1 MLLLNNGTPVSWY
14 PGLPENNPLPSWGGP
29 KANQHEVNMNII
41 SILTA
46 ILTLLAGIGVFLV
59 ACTMMSSNLE
69 SAASRRLKQ
78 LFSKT
83 GNNKWIGVGIGT
95 LGTAAIQSSGA
106 VTVMVIGFVNV
117 GIMSLTQAATII
129 YGANIGTTV
138 TAQLVALGLS
148 GSSDISTTLI
158 FAAFAG
164 IGAFMMLFAKSDAWK
179 KTGGIFTG
187 FGMLF
192 VGLSMMAN
200 AMDEFAALDSVKL
213 FLASIR
219 NPLLLVLLG
228 TIITAIIQSSSVMTS
243 IAITMVVT
251 GLIALDQGIYLTMGS
266 NIGSC
271 VVAIIAGM
279 TSGVAAK
286 RTAMIHLLFN
296 VLGVVLFLCVALAL
310 SLVTAGVWSF
320 GTIFEHLFP
329 AAPQLQL
336 AMFHTVFNITTMLV
350 ALPLTNALVNL
361 ACRIIK
367 DQPVKDSNEQH
378 LYFLDPQM
386 LRTPVVAIRQ
396 LKAEVENMAKMAIE
410 NYQRSI
416 HNVTALDDS
425 ERELFNRTE
434 DQLNFLNRELV
445 HYALLLSDK
454 QLNRFDHQYLVSTIR
469 TVSDLERIGD
479 YAKNII
485 EYADSLRQQEVRFS
499 DYALKEID
507 QMNTLIRRL
516 YDAAMQAYHKMD
528 MTALGLANQI
538 EDEVDQLTDE
548 MERNHI
554 QRLALG
560 ICKPQ
565 AGTEYISLAQNSER
579 VADHL
584 INVAKSIRPT

>member
-1 MLLLNNGTPVSWY
+1 MDFV
-14 PGLPENNPLPSWGGP
+14 
-29 KANQHEVNMNII
+29 

-46 ILTLLAGIGVFLV
+46 ILTLTAGIGVFLV

-78 LFSKT
+78 LFSHT

-148 GSSDISTTLI
+148 GSNSISTTVL

-164 IGAFMMLFAKSDAWK
+164 IGAFMMLFAKTDSWK
-179 KTGGIFTG
+179 KTGGILTG

-228 TIITAIIQSSSVMTS
+228 TVITAIIQSSSVMTS

-271 VVAIIAGM
+271 VVAIIAGL

-296 VLGVVLFLCVALAL
+296 VLGVVLFLCAALLL
-310 SLVTAGVWSF
+310 SVVTAGAWTF

-329 AAPQLQL
+329 SAPQLQL
-336 AMFHTVFNITTMLV
+336 AMFHTVFNVCTMLV

-367 DQPVKDSNEQH
+367 DQPAKNTNEPH

-396 LKAEVENMAKMAIE
+396 LKAEVENMALLAIE
-410 NYQRSI
+410 NYCRSV
-416 HNVTALDDS
+416 HNVTTLDDS
-425 ERELFNRTE
+425 NREEFNRTE
-434 DQLNFLNRELV
+434 DQLNYLNRELV
-445 HYALLLSDK
+445 HYALQLSDN

-499 DYALKEID
+499 DYALKEIE
-507 QMNTLIRRL
+507 QMNALISRL
-516 YDAAMQAYHKMD
+516 YDATMQAYHKMD
-528 MTALGLANQI
+528 MEALGLANQV
-538 EDEVDQLTDE
+538 EDEIDQLTDE

-584 INVAKSIRPT
+584 INVAKTIRDLHPQD

>member
-1 MLLLNNGTPVSWY
+1 M
-14 PGLPENNPLPSWGGP
+14 
-29 KANQHEVNMNII
+29 VNVI

-46 ILTLLAGIGVFLV
+46 LLTLMAGIGVFLV

-69 SAASRRLKQ
+69 SAASRRLKR
-78 LFSKT
+78 LFSHT
-83 GNNKWIGVGIGT
+83 GNNKLVGVGIGT

-148 GSSDISTTLI
+148 GSNSLSTTVI

-164 IGAFMMLFAKSDAWK
+164 IGAFMMLFSKSDAWK
-179 KTGGIFTG
+179 KAGGILTG

-213 FLASIR
+213 FLASIS

-228 TIITAIIQSSSVMTS
+228 AIITAIIQSSSVMTS
-243 IAITMVVT
+243 IAITMAVT
-251 GLIALDQGIYLTMGS
+251 GLISLDQGIYLTMGS

-271 VVAIIAGM
+271 VVAIIAGL

-286 RTAMIHLLFN
+286 RTAMIHLIFN
-296 VLGVVLFLCVALAL
+296 VLGVVLFLC
-310 SLVTAGVWSF
+310 AGGLIKLTTGGTYSF
-320 GTIFEHLFP
+320 GILFERFFHT
-329 AAPQLQL
+329 PQLQL
-336 AMFHTVFNITTMLV
+336 AMFHTVFNVTTMLV
-350 ALPLTNALVNL
+350 ALPLTNVLVNI
-361 ACRIIK
+361 ACK
-367 DQPVKDSNEQH
+367 LVKEQPVQQTDEPH

-396 LKAEVENMAKMAIE
+396 LKEEIENMSQLALQ
-410 NYQRSI
+410 NYQRAI
-416 HNVTALDDS
+416 RDVTTLDDS
-425 ERELFNRTE
+425 ERDEFNRTE
-434 DQLNFLNRELV
+434 RQLNYLNRELV
-445 HYALLLSDK
+445 HYALLLTDS
-454 QLNRFDHQYLVSTIR
+454 QLSRFDHQYLVSTIR

-479 YAKNII
+479 YAKNIV

-499 DYALKEID
+499 DYALNEID
-507 QMNTLIRRL
+507 QMNQLIARL
-516 YDAAMQAYHKMD
+516 HEATMQAYHKMD
-528 MTALGLANQI
+528 MSALGRANQI
-538 EDEVDQLTDE
+538 EDEIDRLTDE

-554 QRLALG
+554 QRLSLG

-584 INVAKSIRPT
+584 INVAKTIRDLQ

>member
-1 MLLLNNGTPVSWY
+1 MDF
-14 PGLPENNPLPSWGGP
+14 
-29 KANQHEVNMNII
+29 I

-78 LFSKT
+78 LFSHT
-83 GNNKWIGVGIGT
+83 GNNKLIGVGIGT

-148 GSSDISTTLI
+148 GSNSLSTTVL

-179 KTGGIFTG
+179 KTGGILTG

-228 TIITAIIQSSSVMTS
+228 TVITAIIQSSSVMTS

-296 VLGVVLFLCVALAL
+296 VLGVVLFLCAALAL

-329 AAPQLQL
+329 SAPQLQL
-336 AMFHTVFNITTMLV
+336 AMFHTVFNVTTMLV

-367 DQPVKDSNEQH
+367 DQPAQNTNEPH

-396 LKAEVENMAKMAIE
+396 LKAEVENMAQLALQ
-410 NYQRSI
+410 NYQRAI
-416 HNVTALDDS
+416 HNVTVLDNS
-425 ERELFNRTE
+425 ERELFDRTE
-434 DQLNFLNRELV
+434 DQLNYLNRELV
-445 HYALLLSDK
+445 HYALLLSNN
-454 QLNRFDHQYLVSTIR
+454 QLSQFDHQYLVSTIR

-507 QMNTLIRRL
+507 QMNALISRL

-528 MTALGLANQI
+528 MEALGLANQI
-538 EDEVDQLTDE
+538 EDEIDQLTDE

-565 AGTEYISLAQNSER
+565 AGTEYISLSQNSER

-584 INVAKSIRPT
+584 INVAKTIRDLQ

>member
-1 MLLLNNGTPVSWY
+1 MV
-14 PGLPENNPLPSWGGP
+14 
-29 KANQHEVNMNII
+29 HVI

-46 ILTLLAGIGVFLV
+46 LLTLTAGIGVFLV

-78 LFSKT
+78 LFSHT
-83 GNNKWIGVGIGT
+83 GNNKLVGVGIGT

-148 GSSDISTTLI
+148 GSNSLSTTVI

-164 IGAFMMLFAKSDAWK
+164 IGAFMMLFSKSDAWK
-179 KTGGIFTG
+179 KAGGILTG

-228 TIITAIIQSSSVMTS
+228 AIITAIIQSSSVMTS
-243 IAITMVVT
+243 IAITMAVT
-251 GLIALDQGIYLTMGS
+251 GLISLDQGIYLTMGS

-271 VVAIIAGM
+271 VVAIIAGL

-286 RTAMIHLLFN
+286 RTAMIHLIFN
-296 VLGVVLFLCVALAL
+296 ILGVVLFLC
-310 SLVTAGVWSF
+310 AGGLLKLTTGGTYSF
-320 GTIFEHLFP
+320 GILFERFFNT
-329 AAPQLQL
+329 PQLQL
-336 AMFHTVFNITTMLV
+336 AMFHTIFNVTTMLV
-350 ALPLTNALVNL
+350 ALPLTNALVNI
-361 ACRIIK
+361 ACKLVK
-367 DQPVKDSNEQH
+367 DQPAQQNDDPH

-396 LKAEVENMAKMAIE
+396 LKEEIENMANMAIE
-410 NYQRSI
+410 NYQRAI
-416 HNVTALDDS
+416 RDVTTLDDS
-425 ERELFNRTE
+425 ERDEFNRTE
-434 DQLNFLNRELV
+434 RQLNYLNRELV
-445 HYALLLSDK
+445 HYALLLSNN
-454 QLNRFDHQYLVSTIR
+454 QLSQFDHQYLVSTIR

-479 YAKNII
+479 YAKNIV

-499 DYALKEID
+499 DYALNEID
-507 QMNTLIRRL
+507 QMNHLIAQL
-516 YDAAMQAYHKMD
+516 HEATMQAYHKMD
-528 MTALGLANQI
+528 MSALGRANQI
-538 EDEVDQLTDE
+538 EDEIDRLTDE

-584 INVAKSIRPT
+584 INVAKTIRDLQ

>member
-1 MLLLNNGTPVSWY
+1 
-14 PGLPENNPLPSWGGP
+14 
-29 KANQHEVNMNII
+29 
-41 SILTA
+41 
-46 ILTLLAGIGVFLV
+46 
-59 ACTMMSSNLE
+59 MMSSNLE
-69 SAASRRLKQ
+69 SLSSKRLKQ

-83 GNNKWIGVGIGT
+83 GNNKWLGVGIGT

-148 GSSDISTTLI
+148 GGNSISTTLI

-164 IGAFMMLFAKSDAWK
+164 IGAFMVLFAKNDTWK
-179 KTGGIFTG
+179 KTGGILTG

-200 AMDEFAALDSVKL
+200 AMDEFAALESVKL

-228 TIITAIIQSSSVMTS
+228 AIITAIIQSSSVMTS
-243 IAITMVVT
+243 IAITMAVT

-271 VVAIIAGM
+271 VVAIIAGF

-286 RTAMIHLLFN
+286 RTAMIHLIFN
-296 VLGVVLFLCVALAL
+296 VLGVVLFLCIGLIIRL
-310 SLVTAGVWSF
+310 LTGGDWTFGV
-320 GTIFEHLFP
+320 IFEYLFP

-336 AMFHTVFNITTMLV
+336 AMFHTIFNVCTTCV
-350 ALPLTNALVNL
+350 ALPLTGVLVSI

-367 DQPVKDSNEQH
+367 DVPAVKSNEPH

-396 LKAEVENMAKMAIE
+396 LKAEIENMAYLAIQ

-416 HNVTALDDS
+416 HNVTTLDNSD
-425 ERELFNRTE
+425 REEFNRTE
-434 DQLNFLNRELV
+434 EQLNYLNRELV
-445 HYALLLSDK
+445 HYALLLSDN
-454 QLNRFDHQYLVSTIR
+454 QLSTFDHQYLVSTIR

-479 YAKNII
+479 YAKNIV

-499 DYALKEID
+499 DYALQEIE
-507 QMNTLIRRL
+507 QMSQLVAQL
-516 YDAAMQAYHKMD
+516 YEATKQAYHKMD
-528 MTALGLANQI
+528 MTALGRANQI
-538 EDEVDQLTDE
+538 EDEVDRLTDE

-584 INVAKSIRPT
+584 INVAKTIRDLQ

>member
-1 MLLLNNGTPVSWY
+1 MDF
-14 PGLPENNPLPSWGGP
+14 
-29 KANQHEVNMNII
+29 I

-78 LFSKT
+78 LFSHT
-83 GNNKWIGVGIGT
+83 GNNKLIGVGIGT

-148 GSSDISTTLI
+148 GSNSLSTTVL

-179 KTGGIFTG
+179 KTGGILTG

-320 GTIFEHLFP
+320 GSIFERLFP
-329 AAPQLQL
+329 SAPQLQL
-336 AMFHTVFNITTMLV
+336 AMFHTVFNVTTMLV

-367 DQPVKDSNEQH
+367 DQPTKDTNEPH

-410 NYQRSI
+410 NYRRSI
-416 HNVTALDDS
+416 HDVTTLDNS
-425 ERELFNRTE
+425 ERELFDRTE
-434 DQLNFLNRELV
+434 NQLNYLNRELV
-445 HYALLLSDK
+445 HYALLLSNN
-454 QLNRFDHQYLVSTIR
+454 QLSQFDHQYLVSTIR

-507 QMNTLIRRL
+507 QMNTLISQL
-516 YDAAMQAYHKMD
+516 YDATMQAYHKMD

-584 INVAKSIRPT
+584 INVAKTIRDLQ